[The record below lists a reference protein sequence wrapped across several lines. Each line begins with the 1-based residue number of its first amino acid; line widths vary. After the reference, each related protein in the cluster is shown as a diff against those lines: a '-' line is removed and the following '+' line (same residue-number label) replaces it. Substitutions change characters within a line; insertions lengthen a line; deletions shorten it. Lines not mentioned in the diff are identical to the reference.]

1 MYIISR
7 ATMQRVTL
15 PPRLHDVI
23 AAAMMIELFV
33 LGSNTNRASVASIR
47 LHEHG
52 GLEPQQHEHG
62 GLEPQQ
68 PRSTYCPNQF
78 IYIFTYLI
86 KIVYLC
92 TY

>member
-33 LGSNTNRASVASIR
+33 LGSNTNRASRVICSLDPPAIQIS
-47 LHEHG
+47 L
-52 GLEPQQHEHG
+52 
-62 GLEPQQ
+62 
-68 PRSTYCPNQF
+68 
-78 IYIFTYLI
+78 YIFTYLI

>member
-23 AAAMMIELFV
+23 AAAMMIEPFV

-52 GLEPQQHEHG
+52 GLEPQQ
-62 GLEPQQ
+62 

-78 IYIFTYLI
+78 IYIFYILN
-86 KIVYLC
+86 
-92 TY
+92 

>member
-15 PPRLHDVI
+15 PPHLHDVI
-23 AAAMMIELFV
+23 AAAMMIEPFV

>member
-7 ATMQRVTL
+7 ATMQRVIL

-47 LHEHG
+47 L
-52 GLEPQQHEHG
+52 L
-62 GLEPQQ
+62 
-68 PRSTYCPNQF
+68 SKSVY
-78 IYIFTYLI
+78 IYFYILN
-86 KIVYLC
+86 
-92 TY
+92 

>member
-23 AAAMMIELFV
+23 AAAMMIEPFV

-52 GLEPQQHEHG
+52 GL
-62 GLEPQQ
+62 
-68 PRSTYCPNQF
+68 
-78 IYIFTYLI
+78 
-86 KIVYLC
+86 
-92 TY
+92 